1 MSHVSDTPRRASVV
15 VVGAGV
21 SGLTCGVRLLEE
33 GHDVQIWARERT
45 PNTTSDVAAA
55 TWYPLRGERD
65 ERTETW
71 LPVSLSRFTALAAS
85 PDSGVVL
92 REGIELFRRPTDD
105 TWWRDVLPGFRRARA
120 DELPGGF
127 ADGFVAQGIPVI
139 EMPLYLQWLT
149 RRFESLGGRS
159 VMRTVTTLDEIE
171 TADVVVNCAGLGAR
185 ALAGDASMVAVR
197 GQVVRVEQFGL
208 DRYILDEQSPDGIA
222 YVYPRSNDVVLGGT
236 REPRNERIE
245 PDPETAREIVGR
257 CAVLEPR
264 VASARILSH
273 AVGLRPGRPT
283 VRLEAER
290 PGPGRLLVHDYGHGG
305 SGVTLSWGCAEDVAA
320 LIRAEQPAAAG

>member
-1 MSHVSDTPRRASVV
+1 MTRSPIVV
-15 VVGAGV
+15 IGAGV

-33 GHDVQIWARERT
+33 GYDVEIWARERT

-65 ERTETW
+65 ERTDGW
-71 LPVSLSRFTALAAS
+71 LPVSLSQFTALAAVS
-85 PDSGVVL
+85 DSGVVL
-92 REGIELFRRPTDD
+92 RGGIELFRHPADD
-105 TWWRDVLPGFRRARA
+105 TWWRDILPGFRRARA
-120 DELPGGF
+120 DELPAGF
-127 ADGFVAQGIPVI
+127 ADGFVAHGIPVI
-139 EMPLYLQWLT
+139 EMPLYLDWLT
-149 RRFESLGGRS
+149 RRFGSLGGRS
-159 VMRTVTTLDEIE
+159 VMRTVTALDEIFE
-171 TADVVVNCAGLGAR
+171 TADVVVNCGGLGAR
-185 ALAGDASMVAVR
+185 ELAGDASMVAVR

-236 REPRNERIE
+236 REPGNERIE
-245 PDPETAREIVGR
+245 PDPETAREIVRR
-257 CAVLEPR
+257 CSLLEPR
-264 VASARILSH
+264 VAAARIVSH

-320 LIRAEQPAAAG
+320 LIRAERPAAAG